1 MRPGKEAAMTRL
13 ATALLFAIT
22 ALGGCAGTPERHALD
37 SFNDTVGTANRTASN
52 IRTIDRL
59 VN

>member
-1 MRPGKEAAMTRL
+1 MTRL
-13 ATALLFAIT
+13 ATVLLFAIT

-59 VN
+59 IN